1 MLSPAKPTTRFLGCD
16 VGKTEIVVHEFATP
30 RSRSIANEA
39 KALAKFAAELDTNCF
54 VVCEATGGYE
64 AGLLAALFEA
74 GVPAHRADAR
84 KVKAFIRSFGTLGKT
99 DKLDAKALAR
109 YANDR
114 HATLAPWRAGDVE
127 RSRLQA
133 LVLLRRDLVKDRQAY
148 VNRRKAPTAEPLH
161 AHLDRLIEDF
171 ERQIEAVE
179 ADIEALLGQCEPIRK
194 ARDTLVE
201 IPGIGHTTAVALLAM
216 LPELGASSAKKIAAL
231 AGLAP
236 HPNQS
241 GAEDAYRR
249 ARGGRPEVK
258 CVIFMAAL
266 SASKHHPILRAF
278 HDRLVQAGKKPLVAI
293 IAVMRKLVTFAN
305 AKLKALAFARANP
318 VHARNA
324 DQTA

>member
-1 MLSPAKPTTRFLGCD
+1 MLSPAKPTTRFLGAD
-16 VGKTEIVVHEFATP
+16 VGKTEIVVHEFATR

-39 KALAKFAAELDTNCF
+39 KALAKFAAELDVNCF

-64 AGLLAALFEA
+64 AELLAALFEA

-84 KVKAFIRSFGTLGKT
+84 KVKAFIRSLGTLGKT

-114 HATLAPWRAGDVE
+114 HAALAPWRAGDVE

-148 VNRRKAPTAEPLH
+148 VNRRKAPTAKPLQ

-194 ARDTLVE
+194 ARDTLAE

-258 CVIFMAAL
+258 RVIFMAAL
-266 SASKHHPILRAF
+266 SASKHHPILRVF

-293 IAVMRKLVTFAN
+293 VAVMRKLVTIAN
-305 AKLKALAFARANP
+305 AKLKALAFA
-318 VHARNA
+318 
-324 DQTA
+324 